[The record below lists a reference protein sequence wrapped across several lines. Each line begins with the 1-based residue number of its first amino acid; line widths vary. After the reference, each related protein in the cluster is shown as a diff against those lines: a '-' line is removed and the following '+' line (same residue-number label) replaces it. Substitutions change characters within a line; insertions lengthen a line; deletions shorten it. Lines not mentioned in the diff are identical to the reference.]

1 MGGGFMN
8 ELNYYAIGT
17 RIRKYRKAQGI
28 TQEQLAEMIG
38 ISIPHMSH
46 IETGN
51 TKLSLTVLVL
61 IAEALSVQTDSL
73 IYDQPIVN
81 NSVIKQE
88 ISELIDKCNSQQSKI
103 ILETVKNMKI
113 TLDKYY

>member
-1 MGGGFMN
+1 MK
-8 ELNYYAIGT
+8 ELDYYSIGT

-28 TQEQLAEMIG
+28 TQEQLAEMVG

-51 TKLSLTVLVL
+51 TKLSLSVLVQ
-61 IAEALSVQTDSL
+61 IAEALSVQTDAL

-88 ISELIDKCNSQQSKI
+88 ISELIDKCNNQQSKI
-103 ILETVKNMKI
+103 IVETVKNMKI